1 MIYGGG
7 FNFLNVSLNDN
18 EHPVFFLIHR
28 VDICLHKS
36 RMTKH

>member
-18 EHPVFFLIHR
+18 EHPVFFNSSGGHL
-28 VDICLHKS
+28 S
-36 RMTKH
+36 P